1 MKKLIAIIL
10 VGALAWAGV
19 NFYNSKKEEKER
31 KASEEAKKYEG
42 GTIAPVMHMSSLAQ
56 STKERCYELVNK
68 YMK

>member
-31 KASEEAKKYEG
+31 KGKKRKIERQTEG
-42 GTIAPVMHMSSLAQ
+42 A
-56 STKERCYELVNK
+56 
-68 YMK
+68 